1 MVMKRRRFIKN
12 LAIGS
17 ASLPFVSNGFGM
29 QAISQKLFNFSTGA
43 EDRVLVMIRLNGGN
57 DGLNT
62 VIPLDQYANLM
73 LHRSEII
80 VPQNQILNITPS
92 VGFHPQMQGMK
103 GLFDQGK
110 LSVVQNV
117 GYPEQN
123 RSHFRSMDIW
133 TSGSLDVNETRG
145 WLGRYFDSYNPSYP
159 SGYPN
164 ATYPDPFAISM
175 GSEVTATCQG
185 IAANFS
191 HAVSNPNNAVNLF
204 EGGFTND
211 GSYYGNHVE
220 FVGTIIE
227 QTNSFG
233 QVIHSAAQAGS
244 SLSAMYDP
252 TNALATQLK
261 YVAQMIS
268 GGLKTKV
275 YVLSLGGFDT
285 HDNQADATNLQA
297 GTHGGLLKKVSD
309 AIAAFQDDLQLLG
322 LEQRVV
328 GMTFSEFGRQ
338 IESNASLG
346 TDHGDAAP
354 LFLFGTCIQS
364 GIIGSNPVI
373 GSSLPDQAGIPMQID
388 FRDIYA
394 SILRD
399 WFQVPEIE
407 IQPLFSHAV
416 QFYSIA
422 GTCNVGLNEAS
433 KIEEALL
440 VYPNPTPSS
449 FQVKVSLV
457 DGITTAVL
465 RDAQGTIVKE
475 FFNQHYSEGLHTF
488 YCDMDGLAAGSYF
501 LILTNSGRTFT
512 ETVIKTK

>member
-1 MVMKRRRFIKN
+1 MKRRQFIKN
-12 LAIGS
+12 VALTS

-29 QAISQKLFNFSTGA
+29 QALSQKLFNFSTGA

-73 LHRSEII
+73 IHRPEII
-80 VPQNQILNITPS
+80 IPQNQILSVTPE

-110 LSVVQNV
+110 MSVVQNV

-133 TSGSLDVNETRG
+133 TSGSLDVSETRG
-145 WLGRYFDSYNPSYP
+145 WLGRYFDSYNPNYP
-159 SGYPN
+159 AGYPN
-164 ATYPDPFAISM
+164 VTYPDPFAISM

-191 HAVSNPNNAVNLF
+191 HAVSNPNNAVNLYQ
-204 EGGFTND
+204 GGFVND
-211 GSYYGNHVE
+211 GSYYGDHVE

-233 QVIHSAAQAGS
+233 QVINTAAQAGNN
-244 SLSAMYDP
+244 LSAMYDP
-252 TNALATQLK
+252 TNTLATQLK

-275 YVLSLGGFDT
+275 YVVSLGGFDT

-297 GTHGGLLKKVSD
+297 GTHRGLLKTVSD

-364 GIIGSNPVI
+364 GIIGPNPTI
-373 GSSLPDQAGIPMQID
+373 GSSLPDQAGLNMQID
-388 FRDIYA
+388 FRDVYA

-399 WFQVPEIE
+399 WFQVPTNEV
-407 IQPLFSHAV
+407 QQLFAHQV
-416 QFYSIA
+416 QFYSLA
-422 GTCNVGLNEAS
+422 GTCNVSL
-433 KIEEALL
+433 EEQALANGSLL

-449 FQVKVSLV
+449 VHVKVNLEE
-457 DGITTAVL
+457 GRTMGEL
-465 RDAQGTIVKE
+465 RDTNGATVKTY
-475 FFNQHYSEGLHTF
+475 FDQHYSSGVHTIF
-488 YCDMDGLAAGSYF
+488 CDMDGLAAGTYF
-501 LILTNSGRTFT
+501 L
-512 ETVIKTK
+512 VIRNNEKTLLEQVVKIK

>member
-1 MVMKRRRFIKN
+1 MKRRQFIKN
-12 LAIGS
+12 VALTS

-29 QAISQKLFNFSTGA
+29 QALSQKLFNFSTGA

-73 LHRSEII
+73 MHRSEII
-80 VPQNQILNITPS
+80 IPQNQILSVTPE

-145 WLGRYFDSYNPSYP
+145 WLGRYFDSYNPNYP

-164 ATYPDPFAISM
+164 VTYPDPFAISM

-191 HAVSNPNNAVNLF
+191 HAVSNPNNAVNLYQ
-204 EGGFTND
+204 GGFVND
-211 GSYYGNHVE
+211 GSYYGEHVE

-233 QVIHSAAQAGS
+233 QVIHAAAQAGS

-252 TNALATQLK
+252 SNNLATQLK

-285 HDNQADATNLQA
+285 HDNQADATNLLA
-297 GTHGGLLKKVSD
+297 GTHRGLLKTVSD

-364 GIIGSNPVI
+364 GIIGPNPTI
-373 GSSLPDQAGIPMQID
+373 ASSLPDQAGIAMQID
-388 FRDIYA
+388 FRDVYA

-399 WFQVPEIE
+399 WFQVPTNEV
-407 IQPLFSHAV
+407 QQLFAHQV
-416 QFYSIA
+416 QFYSLA
-422 GTCNVGLNEAS
+422 GTCNVSL
-433 KIEEALL
+433 EEQALANGSML

-449 FQVKVSLV
+449 VHLKVNLEE
-457 DGITTAVL
+457 GRTMGEL
-465 RDAQGTIVKE
+465 RDANGATVKMYFDQNFSSGVHTI
-475 FFNQHYSEGLHTF
+475 F
-488 YCDMDGLAAGSYF
+488 CDMDGLASGTYF
-501 LILTNSGRTFT
+501 L
-512 ETVIKTK
+512 VIRNNEKTLLEKVVKMK

>member
-1 MVMKRRRFIKN
+1 MKRRQFIKN
-12 LAIGS
+12 VALSS

-29 QAISQKLFNFSTGA
+29 QALSQKLFNFSTGA

-80 VPQNQILNITPS
+80 IPQNQILSVTPE

-133 TSGSLDVNETRG
+133 TSGSLDVSETRG
-145 WLGRYFDSYNPSYP
+145 WLGRYFDSYNPNYP

-191 HAVSNPNNAVNLF
+191 HAVSNPNNAVNLYQ
-204 EGGFTND
+204 GGFVND
-211 GSYYGNHVE
+211 GSYYGEHVE

-233 QVIHSAAQAGS
+233 QVIHAAAQAGS

-252 TNALATQLK
+252 TNNLATQLK

-297 GTHGGLLKKVSD
+297 GVHVGLIKKVSD

-364 GIIGSNPVI
+364 GIIGPNPTI
-373 GSSLPDQAGIPMQID
+373 ANSLPDQAGIAMQID
-388 FRDIYA
+388 FRDVYA

-399 WFQVPEIE
+399 WFQVPTNEV
-407 IQPLFSHAV
+407 QQLFAHQV
-416 QFYSIA
+416 QFYSLA
-422 GTCNVGLNEAS
+422 GTCNVSL
-433 KIEEALL
+433 EEQALANGSML

-449 FQVKVSLV
+449 VHVNVNLAE
-457 DGITTAVL
+457 GRAMGEL
-465 RDAQGTIVKE
+465 RDAHGATVKTYFDQTFPSGVHTI
-475 FFNQHYSEGLHTF
+475 F
-488 YCDMDGLAAGSYF
+488 CDMDGLASGTYF
-501 LILTNSGRTFT
+501 LVIRNNEKTFL
-512 ETVIKTK
+512 EQVVKMK

>member
-1 MVMKRRRFIKN
+1 MKRRQFIKN
-12 LAIGS
+12 VALTS

-29 QAISQKLFNFSTGA
+29 QALSQKLFNFSTGA

-73 LHRSEII
+73 IHRPEII
-80 VPQNQILNITPS
+80 IPQNQILSVTPE

-110 LSVVQNV
+110 MSVVQNV

-133 TSGSLDVNETRG
+133 TSGSLDVSETRG
-145 WLGRYFDSYNPSYP
+145 WLGRYFDSYNPNYP
-159 SGYPN
+159 TGYPN
-164 ATYPDPFAISM
+164 VTYPDPFAISM

-191 HAVSNPNNAVNLF
+191 HAVSNPNNAVNLYQ
-204 EGGFTND
+204 GGFVND
-211 GSYYGNHVE
+211 GSYYGDHVE

-233 QVIHSAAQAGS
+233 QVINTAAQAGNN
-244 SLSAMYDP
+244 LSAMYDP
-252 TNALATQLK
+252 TNTLATQLK

-275 YVLSLGGFDT
+275 YVVSLGGFDT

-297 GTHGGLLKKVSD
+297 GTHRGLLKTVSD

-364 GIIGSNPVI
+364 GIIGPNPTI
-373 GSSLPDQAGIPMQID
+373 GSSLPDQAGLNMQID
-388 FRDIYA
+388 FRDVYA

-399 WFQVPEIE
+399 WFQVPTNEV
-407 IQPLFSHAV
+407 QQLFAHQV
-416 QFYSIA
+416 QFYSLA
-422 GTCNVGLNEAS
+422 GTCNVSL
-433 KIEEALL
+433 EEQALANGSIL
-440 VYPNPTPSS
+440 VYPNPTPSNVH
-449 FQVKVSLV
+449 VKVNLEE
-457 DGITTAVL
+457 GRTMGEL
-465 RDAQGTIVKE
+465 RDANGATVKTY
-475 FFNQHYSEGLHTF
+475 FDQNFSSGLHTIF
-488 YCDMDGLAAGSYF
+488 CDMEGLASGTYF
-501 LILTNSGRTFT
+501 L
-512 ETVIKTK
+512 VIRNNEKTLLEKVVKMK

>member
-1 MVMKRRRFIKN
+1 MKRRQFIKN
-12 LAIGS
+12 VSLGS
-17 ASLPFVSNGFGM
+17 ASLPFISNGFGM
-29 QAISQKLFNFSTGA
+29 QALGQKLFNFSTGA

-73 LHRSEII
+73 IHRSEII
-80 VPQNQILNITPS
+80 IPQNQILNITPE
-92 VGFHPQMQGMK
+92 VGFHHQMQGMK

-133 TSGSLDVNETRG
+133 TSGSLDVSETRG
-145 WLGRYFDSYNPSYP
+145 WLGRYFDSYNPNYP
-159 SGYPN
+159 TGYPN

-191 HAVSNPNNAVNLF
+191 HAVSNPNNSVNLF
-204 EGGFTND
+204 QGGFTND

-220 FVGTIIE
+220 FVGTIID

-233 QVIHSAAQAGS
+233 QVINAAAQAGNN
-244 SLSAMYDP
+244 LSAMYDP
-252 TNALATQLK
+252 TNVLATQLK

-268 GGLKTKV
+268 GGLKTKI

-297 GTHGGLLKKVSD
+297 GTHGDLMKTVSD

-322 LEQRVV
+322 LEERVV

-364 GIIGSNPVI
+364 GIIGPNPTI
-373 GSSLPDQAGIPMQID
+373 ASTLPDQAGVAMQID
-388 FRDIYA
+388 FRNVYA

-399 WFQVPEIE
+399 WFQVPTND
-407 IQPLFSHAV
+407 IQQLFAHQV
-416 QFYSIA
+416 EYYSLA
-422 GTCNVGLNEAS
+422 GTCNVG
-433 KIEEALL
+433 IEEQKLAEGQML
-440 VYPNPTPSS
+440 VYPNPTPSNVH
-449 FQVKVSLV
+449 VKVQLSEGQTV
-457 DGITTAVL
+457 GEL
-465 RDAQGTIVKE
+465 RDINGSVVRSLFSQHLTSGMHTI
-475 FFNQHYSEGLHTF
+475 F
-488 YCDMDGLAAGSYF
+488 CDLDGLASGTYY
-501 LILTNSGRTFT
+501 LGLQNNGNSTV
-512 ETVIKTK
+512 EKVIKTK

>member
-1 MVMKRRRFIKN
+1 MKRRQFIKN
-12 LAIGS
+12 VALSS

-29 QAISQKLFNFSTGA
+29 QALSQKLFNFSTGA

-73 LHRSEII
+73 MHRSEII
-80 VPQNQILNITPS
+80 IPQNQILSVTPE

-133 TSGSLDVNETRG
+133 TSGSLDVSETRG

-159 SGYPN
+159 TGYPN
-164 ATYPDPFAISM
+164 GTYPDPFAISM

-191 HAVSNPNNAVNLF
+191 HAVSNPNNAVNLYQ
-204 EGGFTND
+204 GGFVND
-211 GSYYGNHVE
+211 GSYYGEHVE

-233 QVIHSAAQAGS
+233 QVIHAAAQAGS

-252 TNALATQLK
+252 TNNLATQLK

-285 HDNQADATNLQA
+285 HDNQADATNLLA
-297 GTHGGLLKKVSD
+297 GTHRGLMKTVSD

-364 GIIGSNPVI
+364 GIIGPNPTI
-373 GSSLPDQAGIPMQID
+373 GSSLPDQAGIAMQID
-388 FRDIYA
+388 FRDVYA

-399 WFQVPEIE
+399 WFQVPTNEV
-407 IQPLFSHAV
+407 QQLFAHQV
-416 QFYSIA
+416 QFYSLA
-422 GTCNVGLNEAS
+422 GTCNVSL
-433 KIEEALL
+433 EEQALTNGSML

-449 FQVKVSLV
+449 VHVKVNLAE
-457 DGITTAVL
+457 GRAMGEL
-465 RDAQGTIVKE
+465 RDAHGATVKTYFDQNFSSGVHTI
-475 FFNQHYSEGLHTF
+475 F
-488 YCDMDGLAAGSYF
+488 CDMDGLASGTYF
-501 LILTNSGRTFT
+501 L
-512 ETVIKTK
+512 VIRNNEKTLLEQVVKMK

>member
-1 MVMKRRRFIKN
+1 MKRRQFIKN
-12 LAIGS
+12 VALSS

-29 QAISQKLFNFSTGA
+29 QALSQKLFNFSTGA

-73 LHRSEII
+73 IHRPEII
-80 VPQNQILNITPS
+80 IPQNQILSVTPE

-133 TSGSLDVNETRG
+133 TSGSLDVSETRG
-145 WLGRYFDSYNPSYP
+145 WLGRYFDSYNPNYP
-159 SGYPN
+159 TGYPN
-164 ATYPDPFAISM
+164 VTYPDPFAISM

-191 HAVSNPNNAVNLF
+191 HAVSNPNNAVNLYQ
-204 EGGFTND
+204 GGFVND
-211 GSYYGNHVE
+211 GSYYGDHVE

-233 QVIHSAAQAGS
+233 QVINAAAQAGNN
-244 SLSAMYDP
+244 LSAMYDP
-252 TNALATQLK
+252 TNTLATQLK

-285 HDNQADATNLQA
+285 HDNQADATNLLA
-297 GTHGGLLKKVSD
+297 GTHRGLLKTVSD

-364 GIIGSNPVI
+364 GIIGPNPTI
-373 GSSLPDQAGIPMQID
+373 ASSLPDQAGIAMQID
-388 FRDIYA
+388 FRDVYA

-399 WFQVPEIE
+399 WFQVPANEV
-407 IQPLFSHAV
+407 QQLFAHQV
-416 QFYSIA
+416 QFYSLA
-422 GTCNVGLNEAS
+422 GTCNVSL
-433 KIEEALL
+433 EEQALANGSML

-449 FQVKVSLV
+449 VHVKVNLEE
-457 DGITTAVL
+457 GRAMGEL
-465 RDAQGTIVKE
+465 RDANGATVKTYFDQNFSSGVHTI
-475 FFNQHYSEGLHTF
+475 FW
-488 YCDMDGLAAGSYF
+488 DMDGLASGTYF
-501 LILTNSGRTFT
+501 L
-512 ETVIKTK
+512 VIRNNEKTLLEKVVKMK

>member
-1 MVMKRRRFIKN
+1 MKRRQFIKN
-12 LAIGS
+12 VALTS

-29 QAISQKLFNFSTGA
+29 QALSQKLFNFSTGA

-73 LHRSEII
+73 MHRSEII
-80 VPQNQILNITPS
+80 IPQNQILSVTPEI
-92 VGFHPQMQGMK
+92 GFHPQMQGMK

-145 WLGRYFDSYNPSYP
+145 WLGRYFDSYNPNYP

-164 ATYPDPFAISM
+164 VTYPDPFAISM

-191 HAVSNPNNAVNLF
+191 HAVSNPNNSVNLYQ
-204 EGGFTND
+204 GGFVND
-211 GSYYGNHVE
+211 GSYYGDHVE

-233 QVIHSAAQAGS
+233 QVINAAAQAGS
-244 SLSAMYDP
+244 SLSGLYDP
-252 TNALATQLK
+252 TNTLATQLK

-297 GTHGGLLKKVSD
+297 GTHRGLLKTVSD

-364 GIIGSNPVI
+364 GIIGPNPTI
-373 GSSLPDQAGIPMQID
+373 GSSLPDQAGIAMQID
-388 FRDIYA
+388 FRDVYA

-399 WFQVPEIE
+399 WFQVPANEV
-407 IQPLFSHAV
+407 QQLFAHQV
-416 QFYSIA
+416 QFYSLA
-422 GTCNVGLNEAS
+422 GTCNVS
-433 KIEEALL
+433 IEEQALANGSML

-449 FQVKVSLV
+449 VHVKVNLQE
-457 DGITTAVL
+457 GRAMGEL
-465 RDAQGTIVKE
+465 RDANGATVKTYFDQNFSGGVHTI
-475 FFNQHYSEGLHTF
+475 F
-488 YCDMDGLAAGSYF
+488 CDMDGLASGTYF
-501 LILTNSGRTFT
+501 LVIRNNERTLL
-512 ETVIKTK
+512 EQVIKMK

>member
-1 MVMKRRRFIKN
+1 MKRRQFIKN
-12 LAIGS
+12 VALTS

-29 QAISQKLFNFSTGA
+29 QALSQKLFNFSTGA

-73 LHRSEII
+73 MHRSEII
-80 VPQNQILNITPS
+80 IPQNQILSVTPE

-133 TSGSLDVNETRG
+133 TSGSLDVSETRG
-145 WLGRYFDSYNPSYP
+145 WLGRYFDSYNPNYP
-159 SGYPN
+159 TGYPN
-164 ATYPDPFAISM
+164 VMYPDPFAISM

-191 HAVSNPNNAVNLF
+191 HAVSNPNNAVNLYQ
-204 EGGFTND
+204 GGFVND
-211 GSYYGNHVE
+211 GSYYGEHVE

-233 QVIHSAAQAGS
+233 QVIHAAAQAGS
-244 SLSAMYDP
+244 SLSLMYDP
-252 TNALATQLK
+252 TNNLATQLK

-285 HDNQADATNLQA
+285 HDNQADATNLLA
-297 GTHGGLLKKVSD
+297 GTHRGLLKTVSD

-364 GIIGSNPVI
+364 GIIGPNPTI
-373 GSSLPDQAGIPMQID
+373 ASSLPDQAGIAMQID
-388 FRDIYA
+388 FRDVYA

-399 WFQVPEIE
+399 WFQVPTNEV
-407 IQPLFSHAV
+407 QQLFAHQV
-416 QFYSIA
+416 QFYSLV
-422 GTCNVGLNEAS
+422 GTCNVS
-433 KIEEALL
+433 FEEQALANGSML
-440 VYPNPTPSS
+440 VYPNPTPNSVH
-449 FQVKVSLV
+449 VKLNLEE
-457 DGITTAVL
+457 GRTMGEL
-465 RDAQGTIVKE
+465 RDANGATVKTYFDQNYSSGVHTI
-475 FFNQHYSEGLHTF
+475 F
-488 YCDMDGLAAGSYF
+488 CDMDGLASGTYF
-501 LILTNSGRTFT
+501 L
-512 ETVIKTK
+512 VIRNNEKTLLEKVVKMK

>member
-1 MVMKRRRFIKN
+1 MKRRQFIKN
-12 LAIGS
+12 VALTS

-29 QAISQKLFNFSTGA
+29 QALSQKLFNFSTGA

-73 LHRSEII
+73 MHRSEII
-80 VPQNQILNITPS
+80 IPQNQILSVTPEI
-92 VGFHPQMQGMK
+92 GFHPQIQGMK

-145 WLGRYFDSYNPSYP
+145 WLGRYFDSYNPNYP
-159 SGYPN
+159 NGYPN

-191 HAVSNPNNAVNLF
+191 HAVSNPNSSVNLYQ
-204 EGGFTND
+204 GGFVND
-211 GSYYGNHVE
+211 GSYYGDHVE

-233 QVIHSAAQAGS
+233 QVINAAAQAGS
-244 SLSAMYDP
+244 SLSGLYDP
-252 TNALATQLK
+252 TNTLATQLK

-297 GTHGGLLKKVSD
+297 GTHRGLLKTVSD

-364 GIIGSNPVI
+364 GIIGPNPTI
-373 GSSLPDQAGIPMQID
+373 GSSLPDQAGIAMQID
-388 FRDIYA
+388 FRDVYA

-399 WFQVPEIE
+399 WFQVPANEV
-407 IQPLFSHAV
+407 QQLFAHQV
-416 QFYSIA
+416 QFYSLA
-422 GTCNVGLNEAS
+422 GTCNVSL
-433 KIEEALL
+433 EEQALANGSML

-449 FQVKVSLV
+449 VHVKVNLQE
-457 DGITTAVL
+457 GRAMGEL
-465 RDAQGTIVKE
+465 RDANGATVKTYFDQNFSGGVHTI
-475 FFNQHYSEGLHTF
+475 F
-488 YCDMDGLAAGSYF
+488 CDMDGLASGTYF
-501 LILTNSGRTFT
+501 LVIRNNERTLL
-512 ETVIKTK
+512 EQVIKMK

>member
-1 MVMKRRRFIKN
+1 MKRRQFIKN
-12 LAIGS
+12 VALSS

-29 QAISQKLFNFSTGA
+29 QALSQKLFNFSTGA

-73 LHRSEII
+73 IHRSEII
-80 VPQNQILNITPS
+80 IPQNQILSVTPE

-133 TSGSLDVNETRG
+133 TSGSLDVSETRG
-145 WLGRYFDSYNPSYP
+145 WLGRYFDSYNPNYP
-159 SGYPN
+159 TGYPN
-164 ATYPDPFAISM
+164 VTYPDPFAISM

-191 HAVSNPNNAVNLF
+191 HAVSNPNNAVNLYQ
-204 EGGFTND
+204 GGFVND
-211 GSYYGNHVE
+211 GSYYGEHVE

-233 QVIHSAAQAGS
+233 QVINAAAQAGNN
-244 SLSAMYDP
+244 LSGMYDP
-252 TNALATQLK
+252 TNTLATQLK

-275 YVLSLGGFDT
+275 YVVSLGGFDT

-297 GTHGGLLKKVSD
+297 GAHRGLLKTVSD

-364 GIIGSNPVI
+364 GIIGPNPTI
-373 GSSLPDQAGIPMQID
+373 ASSLPDQAGIAMQID
-388 FRDIYA
+388 FRDVYA

-399 WFQVPEIE
+399 WFQVPTNEV
-407 IQPLFSHAV
+407 QQLFAHQV
-416 QFYSIA
+416 QFYSLA
-422 GTCNVGLNEAS
+422 GTCNVSL
-433 KIEEALL
+433 EEQALANGSML
-440 VYPNPTPSS
+440 IYPNPTPSNVH
-449 FQVKVSLV
+449 VKVNLEE
-457 DGITTAVL
+457 GRTMGEL
-465 RDAQGTIVKE
+465 RDANGATVKTYFDQNFSSGVHTI
-475 FFNQHYSEGLHTF
+475 F
-488 YCDMDGLAAGSYF
+488 CDMDGLASGTYF
-501 LILTNSGRTFT
+501 L
-512 ETVIKTK
+512 VIRNNEKTLLEKVVKMK

>member
-1 MVMKRRRFIKN
+1 MKRRQFIKN
-12 LAIGS
+12 VALTS

-29 QAISQKLFNFSTGA
+29 QALSQKLFNFSTGA

-73 LHRSEII
+73 IHRPEII
-80 VPQNQILNITPS
+80 IPQNQILSVTPE

-110 LSVVQNV
+110 MSVVQNV

-133 TSGSLDVNETRG
+133 TSGSLDVSETRG
-145 WLGRYFDSYNPSYP
+145 WLGRYFDSYNPNYP
-159 SGYPN
+159 TGYPN
-164 ATYPDPFAISM
+164 VTYPDPFAISM

-191 HAVSNPNNAVNLF
+191 HAVSNPNNAVNLYQ
-204 EGGFTND
+204 GGFVND
-211 GSYYGNHVE
+211 GSYYGDHVE

-233 QVIHSAAQAGS
+233 QVINTAAQAGNN
-244 SLSAMYDP
+244 LSAMYDP
-252 TNALATQLK
+252 TNTLATQLK

-275 YVLSLGGFDT
+275 YVVSLGGFDT

-297 GTHGGLLKKVSD
+297 GTHRGLLKTVSD

-364 GIIGSNPVI
+364 GIIGPNPTI
-373 GSSLPDQAGIPMQID
+373 ASSLPDQAGIAMQID
-388 FRDIYA
+388 FRDVYA

-399 WFQVPEIE
+399 WFQVPTNEV
-407 IQPLFSHAV
+407 QQLFAHQV
-416 QFYSIA
+416 QFYSLA
-422 GTCNVGLNEAS
+422 GTCNVSL
-433 KIEEALL
+433 EEQALANGSLL

-449 FQVKVSLV
+449 VHVKVNLEE
-457 DGITTAVL
+457 GRTMGEL
-465 RDAQGTIVKE
+465 RDTNGATVKTYFDQNFSSGVHTI
-475 FFNQHYSEGLHTF
+475 F
-488 YCDMDGLAAGSYF
+488 CDMDGLASGTYF
-501 LILTNSGRTFT
+501 L
-512 ETVIKTK
+512 VIRNNEKTLLEKVVKMK

>member
-1 MVMKRRRFIKN
+1 MKRRQFIKN
-12 LAIGS
+12 VALTS

-29 QAISQKLFNFSTGA
+29 QALSQKLFNFSTGA

-73 LHRSEII
+73 MHRPEII
-80 VPQNQILNITPS
+80 IPQNQILSVTPE

-145 WLGRYFDSYNPSYP
+145 WLGRYFDSYNPNYP

-164 ATYPDPFAISM
+164 VTYPDPFAISM

-191 HAVSNPNNAVNLF
+191 HAVSNPNNAVNLYQ
-204 EGGFTND
+204 GGFVND
-211 GSYYGNHVE
+211 GSYYGEHVE

-233 QVIHSAAQAGS
+233 QVIHAAAQAGS

-252 TNALATQLK
+252 SNNLATQLK

-285 HDNQADATNLQA
+285 HDNQADATNLLA
-297 GTHGGLLKKVSD
+297 GTHRGLLKTVSD

-338 IESNASLG
+338 IEANASLG

-364 GIIGSNPVI
+364 GIIGPNPTI
-373 GSSLPDQAGIPMQID
+373 ASSLPDQAGIAMQID
-388 FRDIYA
+388 FRDVYA

-399 WFQVPEIE
+399 WFQVPTNEV
-407 IQPLFSHAV
+407 QQLFAHQV
-416 QFYSIA
+416 QFYSLA
-422 GTCNVGLNEAS
+422 GTCNVSL
-433 KIEEALL
+433 EEQALANGSML

-449 FQVKVSLV
+449 VHVKVNLEE
-457 DGITTAVL
+457 GRTMGEL
-465 RDAQGTIVKE
+465 RDANGATVKTY
-475 FFNQHYSEGLHTF
+475 FDQNFSSGLHTIF
-488 YCDMDGLAAGSYF
+488 CDMEGLASGTYF
-501 LILTNSGRTFT
+501 L
-512 ETVIKTK
+512 VIRNNEKTLLEKVVKMK

>member
-1 MVMKRRRFIKN
+1 MKRRQFIKN
-12 LAIGS
+12 VALTS

-29 QAISQKLFNFSTGA
+29 QALSQKLFNFSTGA

-73 LHRSEII
+73 IHRPEII
-80 VPQNQILNITPS
+80 IPQNQILSVTPE

-110 LSVVQNV
+110 MSVVQNV

-133 TSGSLDVNETRG
+133 TSGSLDVSETRG
-145 WLGRYFDSYNPSYP
+145 WLGRYFDSYNPNYP
-159 SGYPN
+159 TGYPN
-164 ATYPDPFAISM
+164 VTYPDPFAISM

-191 HAVSNPNNAVNLF
+191 HAVSNPNNAVNLYQ
-204 EGGFTND
+204 GGFVND
-211 GSYYGNHVE
+211 GSYYGDHVE

-233 QVIHSAAQAGS
+233 QVINTAAQAGNN
-244 SLSAMYDP
+244 LSAMYDP
-252 TNALATQLK
+252 TNTLATQLK

-285 HDNQADATNLQA
+285 HDNQADATNLLA
-297 GTHGGLLKKVSD
+297 GTHRGLLKTVSD

-338 IESNASLG
+338 IEANASLG

-364 GIIGSNPVI
+364 GIIGPNPTI
-373 GSSLPDQAGIPMQID
+373 ASSLPDQAGIAMQID
-388 FRDIYA
+388 FRDVYA

-399 WFQVPEIE
+399 WFQVPTNEV
-407 IQPLFSHAV
+407 QQLFAHQV
-416 QFYSIA
+416 QFYSLA
-422 GTCNVGLNEAS
+422 GTCNVSL
-433 KIEEALL
+433 EEQALANGSML
-440 VYPNPTPSS
+440 VYPNPTPSNVH
-449 FQVKVSLV
+449 VKVNLEE
-457 DGITTAVL
+457 GRTMGEL
-465 RDAQGTIVKE
+465 RDANGATVKTY
-475 FFNQHYSEGLHTF
+475 FDQNFSSGLHTIF
-488 YCDMDGLAAGSYF
+488 CDMEGLASGTYF
-501 LILTNSGRTFT
+501 L
-512 ETVIKTK
+512 VIRNNEKTLLEKVVKMK

>member
-1 MVMKRRRFIKN
+1 MKRRQFIKN
-12 LAIGS
+12 VALTS

-29 QAISQKLFNFSTGA
+29 QALSQKLFNFSTGA

-73 LHRSEII
+73 IHRSEII
-80 VPQNQILNITPS
+80 IPQNQILSVTPE

-103 GLFDQGK
+103 GLFDEGK

-145 WLGRYFDSYNPSYP
+145 WLGRYFDSYNPNYP

-191 HAVSNPNNAVNLF
+191 HAVSNPNNAVNLYQ
-204 EGGFTND
+204 GGFVND

-233 QVIHSAAQAGS
+233 QVINAAAQAGS

-252 TNALATQLK
+252 ANTLATQLK

-297 GTHGGLLKKVSD
+297 GTHRGLLKTVSD

-364 GIIGSNPVI
+364 GIIGPNPTI
-373 GSSLPDQAGIPMQID
+373 ASSLPDQAGIAMQID
-388 FRDIYA
+388 FRDVYA

-399 WFQVPEIE
+399 WFQVPTNEV
-407 IQPLFSHAV
+407 QQLFAHQV
-416 QFYSIA
+416 QFYSLA
-422 GTCNVGLNEAS
+422 GTCNVSL
-433 KIEEALL
+433 EEQTLTKGSML

-449 FQVKVSLV
+449 IHVKVNLTE
-457 DGITTAVL
+457 GRAMGEL
-465 RDAQGTIVKE
+465 RDAHGATVRTYFDQNFSSGVHTI
-475 FFNQHYSEGLHTF
+475 F
-488 YCDMDGLAAGSYF
+488 CDMDGLASGTYF
-501 LILTNSGRTFT
+501 L
-512 ETVIKTK
+512 VIRNNEKTLLEQVVKMK

>member
-1 MVMKRRRFIKN
+1 MKRRRFIRN
-12 LAIGS
+12 LALGS

-29 QAISQKLFNFSTGA
+29 QAIRQKLFNFSTGA

-62 VIPLDQYANLM
+62 VVPIDQYANLM
-73 LHRSEII
+73 IHRSEII
-80 VPQNQILNITPS
+80 LPQNQLLTVTPE

-103 GLFDQGK
+103 DLFDQGK

-117 GYPEQN
+117 GYPDQN

-145 WLGRYFDSYNPSYP
+145 WLGRYFDSYNPTYP

-164 ATYPDPFAISM
+164 ASYPDPFAISM
-175 GSEVTATCQG
+175 GSEVTATCQD

-191 HAVSNPNNAVNLF
+191 HAVSNPNNAVNLYQ
-204 EGGFTND
+204 GGFSND

-233 QVIHSAAQAGS
+233 QVIHSAAQAGN
-244 SLSAMYDP
+244 SLSALYDP
-252 TNALATQLK
+252 TNTLATQLK

-297 GTHGGLLKKVSD
+297 GTHAGLLKKVSD

-364 GIIGSNPVI
+364 GIIGPNPTI
-373 GSSLPDQAGIPMQID
+373 ASALPDQAGIPMQVD
-388 FRDIYA
+388 FRDVYA
-394 SILRD
+394 SLLRD
-399 WFQVPEIE
+399 WFQVPSNEV
-407 IQPLFSHAV
+407 QQLFSHQV
-416 QFYSIA
+416 QFYALA
-422 GTCNVGLNEAS
+422 GTCNVGNEEIPVAEE
-433 KIEEALL
+433 KILI
-440 VYPNPTPSS
+440 YPNPTPSNI
-449 FQVKVSLV
+449 FIKVNLAEGMATAEVRDVNGATVRQV
-457 DGITTAVL
+457 
-465 RDAQGTIVKE
+465 
-475 FFNQHYSEGLHTF
+475 FNQHYSDGLHTIP
-488 YCDMDGLAAGSYF
+488 CDLEGLPAGTYF
-501 LILTNSGRTFT
+501 LTVINAGRTRV
-512 ETVIKTK
+512 EKVVKTKN

>member
-1 MVMKRRRFIKN
+1 MKRRQFIKN
-12 LAIGS
+12 VALTS

-29 QAISQKLFNFSTGA
+29 QALSQKLFNFSTGA

-73 LHRSEII
+73 MHRPEII
-80 VPQNQILNITPS
+80 IPQNQILSVTPE

-145 WLGRYFDSYNPSYP
+145 WLGRYFDSYNPNYP

-164 ATYPDPFAISM
+164 VTYPDPFAISM

-191 HAVSNPNNAVNLF
+191 HAVSNPNNAVNLYQ
-204 EGGFTND
+204 GGFVND
-211 GSYYGNHVE
+211 GSYYGEHVE

-233 QVIHSAAQAGS
+233 QVIHAAAQAGS

-252 TNALATQLK
+252 SNNLATQLK

-285 HDNQADATNLQA
+285 HDNQADATNLLA
-297 GTHGGLLKKVSD
+297 GTHRGLLKTVSD

-338 IESNASLG
+338 IEANASLG

-364 GIIGSNPVI
+364 GIIGPNPTI
-373 GSSLPDQAGIPMQID
+373 ASSLPDQAGIAMQID
-388 FRDIYA
+388 FRDVYA

-399 WFQVPEIE
+399 WFQVPTNEV
-407 IQPLFSHAV
+407 QQLFAHQV
-416 QFYSIA
+416 QFYSLA
-422 GTCNVGLNEAS
+422 GTCNVSL
-433 KIEEALL
+433 EEQALANGSML

-449 FQVKVSLV
+449 VHVKVNLEE
-457 DGITTAVL
+457 GRTMGEL
-465 RDAQGTIVKE
+465 RDANGATVKTY
-475 FFNQHYSEGLHTF
+475 FDQNFSSGLHTIF
-488 YCDMDGLAAGSYF
+488 CDMEGLASGTYF
-501 LILTNSGRTFT
+501 L
-512 ETVIKTK
+512 VIRNNEKTLLEKVVKMR

>member
-1 MVMKRRRFIKN
+1 MKRRQFIKN
-12 LAIGS
+12 VALTS

-29 QAISQKLFNFSTGA
+29 QALSQKLFNFSTGA

-73 LHRSEII
+73 IHRPGII
-80 VPQNQILNITPS
+80 LPQNQILSVTPE

-110 LSVVQNV
+110 LSVIQNV

-133 TSGSLDVNETRG
+133 TSGSLDVSETRG
-145 WLGRYFDSYNPSYP
+145 WLGRHFDSYNPNYP
-159 SGYPN
+159 TGYPN
-164 ATYPDPFAISM
+164 VTYPDPFAISM

-191 HAVSNPNNAVNLF
+191 HAVSNPNNTVNLYQ
-204 EGGFTND
+204 GGFVND
-211 GSYYGNHVE
+211 GSYYGEHVE

-233 QVIHSAAQAGS
+233 QVIHAAAQAGS

-252 TNALATQLK
+252 SNNLATQLK

-285 HDNQADATNLQA
+285 HDNQADATNLLA
-297 GTHGGLLKKVSD
+297 GTHRGLLKTVSD

-364 GIIGSNPVI
+364 GIIGPNPTI
-373 GSSLPDQAGIPMQID
+373 ASSLPDQAGIAMQID
-388 FRDIYA
+388 FRDVYA

-399 WFQVPEIE
+399 WFQVPANEV
-407 IQPLFSHAV
+407 QQLFAHQV
-416 QFYSIA
+416 QFYSLA
-422 GTCNVGLNEAS
+422 GTCNVSL
-433 KIEEALL
+433 EEQALANGSML

-449 FQVKVSLV
+449 VHVKVNLEE
-457 DGITTAVL
+457 GRAMGEL
-465 RDAQGTIVKE
+465 RDANGATVKTYFDQNFSSGVHTI
-475 FFNQHYSEGLHTF
+475 FW
-488 YCDMDGLAAGSYF
+488 DMDGLASGTYF
-501 LILTNSGRTFT
+501 L
-512 ETVIKTK
+512 VIRNNEKTLLEKVVKMK

>member
-1 MVMKRRRFIKN
+1 MKRRQFIKN
-12 LAIGS
+12 VALTS

-29 QAISQKLFNFSTGA
+29 QALSQKLFNFSTGA

-73 LHRSEII
+73 IHRPGII
-80 VPQNQILNITPS
+80 LPQNQILSVTPE

-133 TSGSLDVNETRG
+133 TSGSLDVSETRG
-145 WLGRYFDSYNPSYP
+145 WLGRYFDSYNPNYP
-159 SGYPN
+159 TGYPN
-164 ATYPDPFAISM
+164 VTYPDPFAISM

-191 HAVSNPNNAVNLF
+191 HAVSNPNNTVNLYQ
-204 EGGFTND
+204 GGFVND
-211 GSYYGNHVE
+211 GSYYGEHVE

-233 QVIHSAAQAGS
+233 QVIHAAAQAGS

-252 TNALATQLK
+252 SNNLATQLK

-285 HDNQADATNLQA
+285 HDNQADATNLLA
-297 GTHGGLLKKVSD
+297 GTHRGLLKTVSD

-364 GIIGSNPVI
+364 GIIGPNPTI
-373 GSSLPDQAGIPMQID
+373 ASSLPDQAGIAMQID
-388 FRDIYA
+388 FRDVYA

-399 WFQVPEIE
+399 WFQVPTNEV
-407 IQPLFSHAV
+407 QQLFAHQV
-416 QFYSIA
+416 QFYSLA
-422 GTCNVGLNEAS
+422 GTCNVSL
-433 KIEEALL
+433 EEQALANGSML

-449 FQVKVSLV
+449 VHVKVNLEE
-457 DGITTAVL
+457 GRAMGEL
-465 RDAQGTIVKE
+465 RDANGATVKTY
-475 FFNQHYSEGLHTF
+475 FDQHYSSGLHTIF
-488 YCDMDGLAAGSYF
+488 CDMDGLASGTYF
-501 LILTNSGRTFT
+501 L
-512 ETVIKTK
+512 VIRNNEKTLLEKVVKMK

>member
-1 MVMKRRRFIKN
+1 MKRRQFIKN
-12 LAIGS
+12 VALTS

-29 QAISQKLFNFSTGA
+29 QALSQKLFNFSTGA

-73 LHRSEII
+73 MHRSEII
-80 VPQNQILNITPS
+80 IPQNQILSVTPE

-133 TSGSLDVNETRG
+133 TSGSLDVSETRG
-145 WLGRYFDSYNPSYP
+145 WLGRYFDSYNPNYP
-159 SGYPN
+159 TGYPN
-164 ATYPDPFAISM
+164 VTYPDPFAISM

-191 HAVSNPNNAVNLF
+191 HAVSNPNNAVNLYQ
-204 EGGFTND
+204 GGFVND
-211 GSYYGNHVE
+211 GSYYGEHVE

-233 QVIHSAAQAGS
+233 QVIHAAAQAGS

-252 TNALATQLK
+252 TNNLATQLK

-285 HDNQADATNLQA
+285 HDNQADATNLLA
-297 GTHGGLLKKVSD
+297 GTHRGLLKTVSD

-328 GMTFSEFGRQ
+328 AMTFSEVGRQ
-338 IESNASLG
+338 IEANASLG

-364 GIIGSNPVI
+364 GIIGPNPTI
-373 GSSLPDQAGIPMQID
+373 ASSLPDQAGIAMQID
-388 FRDIYA
+388 FRDVYA

-399 WFQVPEIE
+399 WFQVPTNEV
-407 IQPLFSHAV
+407 QQLFAHQV
-416 QFYSIA
+416 QFYSLA
-422 GTCNVGLNEAS
+422 GTCNVSL
-433 KIEEALL
+433 EEQALANGSVL

-449 FQVKVSLV
+449 IHVKVNLEE
-457 DGITTAVL
+457 GRTMGEL
-465 RDAQGTIVKE
+465 RDANGATVKTYFDQNYSSGVHTI
-475 FFNQHYSEGLHTF
+475 F
-488 YCDMDGLAAGSYF
+488 CDMDGLASGTYF
-501 LILTNSGRTFT
+501 L
-512 ETVIKTK
+512 VIRNNEKTLLEKVVKMK

>member
-1 MVMKRRRFIKN
+1 MKRRQFIKN
-12 LAIGS
+12 VALTS

-29 QAISQKLFNFSTGA
+29 QALSQKLFNFSTGA

-73 LHRSEII
+73 IHRPEII
-80 VPQNQILNITPS
+80 IPQNQILSVTPE

-110 LSVVQNV
+110 MSVVQNV

-133 TSGSLDVNETRG
+133 TSGSLDVSETRG
-145 WLGRYFDSYNPSYP
+145 WLGRYFDSYNPNYP
-159 SGYPN
+159 TGYPN
-164 ATYPDPFAISM
+164 VTYPDPFAISM

-191 HAVSNPNNAVNLF
+191 HAVSNPNNAVNLYQ
-204 EGGFTND
+204 GGFVND
-211 GSYYGNHVE
+211 GSYYGEHVE

-233 QVIHSAAQAGS
+233 QVIHAAAQAGS

-252 TNALATQLK
+252 SNNLATQLK

-275 YVLSLGGFDT
+275 YVVSLGGFDT

-297 GTHGGLLKKVSD
+297 GTHRGLLKTVSD

-364 GIIGSNPVI
+364 GIIGPNPTI
-373 GSSLPDQAGIPMQID
+373 ASSLPDQAGIAMQID
-388 FRDIYA
+388 FRDVYA

-399 WFQVPEIE
+399 WFQVPTNEV
-407 IQPLFSHAV
+407 QQLFAHQV
-416 QFYSIA
+416 QFYSLA
-422 GTCNVGLNEAS
+422 GTCNVSL
-433 KIEEALL
+433 EEQALANGSML
-440 VYPNPTPSS
+440 VYPNPTPSNVH
-449 FQVKVSLV
+449 VKVNLEE
-457 DGITTAVL
+457 GRTMGEL
-465 RDAQGTIVKE
+465 RDANGATVKTY
-475 FFNQHYSEGLHTF
+475 FDQNFSSGLHTIF
-488 YCDMDGLAAGSYF
+488 CDMEGLASGTYF
-501 LILTNSGRTFT
+501 L
-512 ETVIKTK
+512 VIRNNEKTLLEKVVKMK